1 MALKKSK
8 KTRKRRKLAAE
19 TRPNIDEKTMNIF
32 AQKGY
37 QILEMLGSGS
47 FGEVFKA
54 YNSIQQ
60 VISAVKIIDLKLCS
74 EKYKKKFL
82 PRELAAMIETNH
94 ENIVKT
100 YDIFRSNN
108 QIYIFMEFASNG
120 DMSKYL
126 KKNGSLDEEK
136 SRIWFFQTTDAVNYL
151 HEEMYT
157 AHRDIKIENILFN
170 DDWVV
175 KLADFGFAT
184 EAIDLNGN
192 IILSETF
199 CGTLPYY
206 CPQILEH
213 REYNPF
219 LADVW
224 ALGVTLFAMI
234 HNKYPFHFK
243 SHDKKYM
250 LKEILDVSYLPKRYD
265 LIKFILF
272 VNLKWKIF
280 LQNIISKYYFRISSN
295 CSEELRDLLIKM
307 FEINEDERITVKEIL
322 VHSWIVNS
330 KIYPNITNRKYSY
343 EWRIVE
349 D

>member
-1 MALKKSK
+1 MTFKKSK
-8 KTRKRRKLAAE
+8 KKSKRRKVTAE

-37 QILEMLGSGS
+37 HILEMLGSGS

-60 VISAVKIIDLKLCS
+60 VISAVKIINLQLCS
-74 EKYKKKFL
+74 DRYRRKFL

-108 QIYIFMEFASNG
+108 QIYIFMEFAGNG
-120 DMSKYL
+120 DMSRYL
-126 KKNGSLDEEK
+126 KKNGSLDEAK
-136 SRIWFFQTTDAVNYL
+136 SRHWFYQTTHAVNYL

-184 EAIDLNGN
+184 EVLDLDGDV
-192 IILSETF
+192 ILSETF

-206 CPQILEH
+206 SPQILQH

-243 SHDKKYM
+243 LHDKKYM
-250 LKEILDVSYLPKRYD
+250 LKEIFDVSYLPKRYS
-265 LIKFILF
+265 LLKFIL
-272 VNLKWKIF
+272 VNLIEKI
-280 LQNIISKYYFRISSN
+280 LQNIINVI
-295 CSEELRDLLIKM
+295 
-307 FEINEDERITVKEIL
+307 
-322 VHSWIVNS
+322 
-330 KIYPNITNRKYSY
+330 
-343 EWRIVE
+343 
-349 D
+349 